1 MKVIRP
7 LVLLLLV
14 LPGMLCACHAA
25 QPEATLPQAY
35 TVTVMDTQGAPV
47 AGVMVQLCLDACYPG
62 VTGADGKVEFPL
74 PEADYKVSLPVL
86 PAGYAYSSEIQEFSF
101 AQGSK
106 TLTITLKAAE

>member
-1 MKVIRP
+1 MKAIR
-7 LVLLLLV
+7 LLAFLLAVLLS
-14 LPGMLCACHAA
+14 MLCGCYAA
-25 QPEATLPQAY
+25 QPAETLPQAY
-35 TVTVMDTQGAPV
+35 TVTVVDTQGAPV